1 MAGEAL
7 SKLDLAQR
15 VPAEYSKPVITDI
28 IRAICGQVNQVSEGQ
43 LAGRYNAQA
52 SVPTGGTYAVGDM
65 VPDSNVTV
73 RGSVAPGVAA
83 SYVRLGWVCVAAGS
97 PGTFVEMRV
106 LTGS

>member
-1 MAGEAL
+1 M

-106 LTGS
+106 LTGT